1 MQSSSFT
8 DSLLSFFL
16 EQQGSKTQVS
26 VCLVKLLKLLI
37 LIYTSALK
45 LSTPYTEHCM
55 FLRIPINSHVFF
67 CHKKMNIFFILKR
80 IQFSYFCAV
89 PIHSQNWKMI
99 FQYEAI
105 SKRFFLVLYIL
116 KMCIKF

>member
-67 CHKKMNIFFILKR
+67 CHKKMNIFLYYRESNFHISVQYQS
-80 IQFSYFCAV
+80 IVGMENDFSVWSYF
-89 PIHSQNWKMI
+89 KT
-99 FQYEAI
+99 
-105 SKRFFLVLYIL
+105 FFPSIIYI
-116 KMCIKF
+116 KNVY